1 VAQGHLKLDGS
12 GLFVSYLGAFFFVAI
27 GLWVGLPP
35 SIETT
40 FDLAVRE
47 IRIRRPMAIM
57 TRQTIVP
64 FATVEGLGLREFFYD
79 SGSSYSPEL
88 RTLDG
93 TIHKLSAE
101 GVAYFHANG
110 LLEQIRHA
118 TGLPRLDWPAGSA
131 KPLADRPLN

>member
-1 VAQGHLKLDGS
+1 VPFSSSPS
-12 GLFVSYLGAFFFVAI
+12 GFGLAFR
-27 GLWVGLPP
+27 P

-40 FDLAVRE
+40 FDLALKE

-64 FATVEGLGLREFFYD
+64 FATVQGLGLREFIHD

-110 LLEQIRHA
+110 LLEQVRHA
-118 TGLPRLDWPAGSA
+118 TGLPRLR
-131 KPLADRPLN
+131 LASWVG